1 MSNFYDPLLA
11 RAPAPVCERPFRAKY
26 DDKVLKPYQDLH
38 LNEGEVVQIKIQRNL
53 IDKFHGKMA
62 IDKKIANEIIDMEI
76 WD

>member
-1 MSNFYDPLLA
+1 MS
-11 RAPAPVCERPFRAKY
+11 ETIRAKY
-26 DDKVLKPYQDLH
+26 EDKVLKPYQDLH

-62 IDKKIANEIIDMEI
+62 IDKKIADEIMDLEI